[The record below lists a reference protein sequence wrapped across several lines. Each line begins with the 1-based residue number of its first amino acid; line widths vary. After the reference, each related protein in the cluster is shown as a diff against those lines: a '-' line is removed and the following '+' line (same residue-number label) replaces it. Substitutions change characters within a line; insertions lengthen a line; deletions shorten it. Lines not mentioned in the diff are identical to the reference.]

1 MSELIMTLREWQ
13 TFVKP
18 LEEIIVQASTIDG
31 CDGLTNSSI
40 GMCYEYSKL
49 VKNLN
54 ESEYIST
61 QIGNHCNVINCSINS
76 TTDQRKRSTNSINR
90 SNILKTLEINNICNN
105 LIDNSMY
112 YFKLPNYKFV
122 ISPEGN
128 GIDCHRHYESLMA
141 GCIPIIEKENSE
153 IIENKYGNVPILYTT
168 DYSEIT
174 EEYLE
179 NIYDEYLDKQFNFSK
194 LYISNWSQKD
204 IQLIKHRGNFWCTK
218 MNVFPHYTYTE

>member
-18 LEEIIVQASTIDG
+18 LEEIIVQASTVDG

-40 GMCYEYSKL
+40 GMCYEYSKI

-54 ESEYIST
+54 ESEYILT
-61 QIGNHCNVINCSINS
+61 QIKNHSRLINCSINS
-76 TTDQRKRSTNSINR
+76 TTDSNRRNDNLINR
-90 SNILKTLEINNICNN
+90 SNILKTLEKNNIYNN
-105 LIDNSMY
+105 LIDNSSY

-122 ISPEGN
+122 VSPEGN
-128 GIDCHRHYESLMA
+128 GIDCHRHYEALMA
-141 GCIPIIEKENSE
+141 GCIPIIENSE
-153 IIENKYGNVPILYTT
+153 IIKDKYGNVPILYTT

-179 NIYDEYLDKQFNFSK
+179 NIYNEYLDKQFNFSK
-194 LYISNWSQKD
+194 LYISNWSLKEQ
-204 IQLIKHRGNFWCTK
+204 QLIKHRGNFWCTK
-218 MNVFPHYTYTE
+218 MNGFPHYTYNN

>member
-1 MSELIMTLREWQ
+1 M
-13 TFVKP
+13 
-18 LEEIIVQASTIDG
+18 
-31 CDGLTNSSI
+31 
-40 GMCYEYSKL
+40 
-49 VKNLN
+49 
-54 ESEYIST
+54 
-61 QIGNHCNVINCSINS
+61 
-76 TTDQRKRSTNSINR
+76 
-90 SNILKTLEINNICNN
+90 EINNISNN
-105 LIDNSMY
+105 LINNSTY

-153 IIENKYGNVPILYTT
+153 IIKNKYGNVPILYTT

-194 LYISNWSQKD
+194 LYLSNWPPKRHTAYKTSRKF
-204 IQLIKHRGNFWCTK
+204 L
-218 MNVFPHYTYTE
+218 V